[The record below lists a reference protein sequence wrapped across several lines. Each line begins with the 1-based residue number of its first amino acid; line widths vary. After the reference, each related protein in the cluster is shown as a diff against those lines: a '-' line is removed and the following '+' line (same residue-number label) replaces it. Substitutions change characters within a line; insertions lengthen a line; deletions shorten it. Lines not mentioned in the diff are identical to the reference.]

1 MMYKARNR
9 GKENE
14 MFDDAEAALERI
26 LTLVKKCPEPL
37 QVKCFEVLLI
47 AYAQSTTSRSD
58 RKQTP
63 KEQETK
69 RDLQSPLEIPDPVRP
84 RFATF
89 AKRLKVDQPALAA
102 LFDFH
107 QDPFTFHAVVV
118 PGTSG
123 AKKTRN
129 VALLLGVKNYLATG
143 NWTADWKEFR
153 AMCVDQNCYD
163 RTNAGK
169 HLNSKE
175 GYFKNAGEGGITL
188 SSAGITAAEKLIVS
202 IINPKED
209 NGDE

>member
-1 MMYKARNR
+1 
-9 GKENE
+9 
-14 MFDDAEAALERI
+14 MFDDAEAALDRI
-26 LTLVKKCPEPL
+26 LSLVKKCPEPL
-37 QVKCFEVLLI
+37 QVKCFEVLLT
-47 AYAQSTTSRSD
+47 AYAQSTTSPPAT
-58 RKQTP
+58 KQPP
-63 KEQETK
+63 KEREPKREIDSSTEVPET
-69 RDLQSPLEIPDPVRP
+69 VRP

-89 AKRLKVDQPALAA
+89 AKRIKVDQAALAG

-129 VALLLGVKNYLATG
+129 VALLLGLKNYLATG

-175 GYFKNAGEGGITL
+175 GYFKSAGEGGITL
-188 SSAGITAAEKLIVS
+188 SSAGITVAEKLVAS

-209 NGDE
+209 NGGDE